1 MQTKADVTKTRIL
14 DCAREEFLSAGF
26 AEASLRR
33 IAAQAEVTTGAI
45 YRYFPDKR
53 ALFAAATEE
62 AAAQFHKM
70 MDAACND
77 TVLAASEGVSFGPG
91 DSRENMAKFYGMI
104 YESFDQFYLLLMC
117 GDETGGRSFLHEFVK
132 VEEEST
138 LAYLDA
144 LKQHYGSDYAVD
156 EVALHFLLEAYVS
169 ALMEPVR
176 HRMSRE
182 DAILHAQNLSVY
194 FAVGWL
200 GVERLLRGESEDSLV
215 PGR

>member
-1 MQTKADVTKTRIL
+1 METKADATKNRIL
-14 DCAREEFLSAGF
+14 DCAREEFRSAGF
-26 AEASLRR
+26 AAASLRR

-53 ALFAAATEE
+53 ALFTAATEE
-62 AAAQFHKM
+62 AAAQFQKL
-70 MDAACND
+70 MDGMCKD
-77 TVLAASEGVSFGPG
+77 TVLAASAGLSYGPG

-104 YESFDQFYLLLMC
+104 YEYFDQFYLLLMC

-138 LAYLDA
+138 LAYIGA
-144 LKQHYGSDYAVD
+144 LKEHYGSDYAVD

-169 ALMEPVR
+169 ALLEPVR
-176 HRMSRE
+176 HRMNRE

-200 GVERLLRGESEDSLV
+200 GLERLMRGESEESLI
-215 PGR
+215 P

>member
-1 MQTKADVTKTRIL
+1 METKADATKNRIL

-26 AEASLRR
+26 ADASLRR

-53 ALFAAATEE
+53 ALFTAAMEE
-62 AAAQFHKM
+62 AADRFHKL
-70 MDAACND
+70 MDGMCKD
-77 TVLAASEGVSFGPG
+77 TVLAAGEGLSYGPG
-91 DSRENMAKFYGMI
+91 DSRENIARFYGMI
-104 YESFDQFYLLLMC
+104 YEYFDQFYLLLMC

-138 LAYLDA
+138 LAYLNA
-144 LKQHYGSDYAVD
+144 LKKHYGSDYAVD

-169 ALMEPVR
+169 ALLEPVR

-200 GVERLLRGESEDSLV
+200 GVERLLRGESEESLI
-215 PGR
+215 P